1 MSPIA
6 HRFPNRIRTTL
17 PSRVLGGVS
26 GLGGIITGTTT
37 ITRGVRW
44 IVFA

>member
-1 MSPIA
+1 MQPAA
-6 HRFPNRIRTTL
+6 HTCSRRIRPTSA
-17 PSRVLGGVS
+17 SRVPGGVS
-26 GLGGIITGTTT
+26 GLGGITTGTTT